1 MFEVR
6 RLDPEA
12 NNSSKP
18 SQPTEENHDADTK
31 GTPRKS
37 QIIEVRGVDD
47 EASNSLK
54 PSVPAEE
61 HHVQDIK
68 VTNGEKE
75 HTNIDSDLEDED
87 YSIKSKKVNSNVS
100 AVRKSYPLYVYTYK
114 VPSGLPFPF
123 VSGLWF

>member
-6 RLDPEA
+6 RLEPD
-12 NNSSKP
+12 NSSKP
-18 SQPTEENHDADTK
+18 SQPTEENHVADTK

-37 QIIEVRGVDD
+37 QIIEVHGVDD

-54 PSVPAEE
+54 PSEPAEE
-61 HHVQDIK
+61 HHIQDIIK
-68 VTNGEKE
+68 VKNDKKE
-75 HTNIDSDLEDED
+75 HTNIDSDLVDED

-114 VPSGLPFPF
+114 VLSGLPFRLEF
-123 VSGLWF
+123 